1 MSGRSMIEADEGAY
15 TGLVQALLPGGWAW
29 PRAPEANLTRLVQA
43 LGDGFARVHRAVA
56 RLLVIE
62 ADPRTVEDLLP
73 EWERAFGLPDPCVGD
88 AEMTLAERRRV
99 LTAKVAAKGGQS
111 RAYLIA
117 LAAAHGYAVT
127 LEEFRPATCIDPCD
141 TPVYGEPWAYAFRV
155 NAAELN
161 VVWAT
166 CVDLCNVPLR
176 TWGNARLECLIDRAK
191 PAHTIALY
199 AYTPPLPTILD
210 DGTPADPTGT
220 LLDDGTPGDFPGFVL
235 DGGTL

>member
-1 MSGRSMIEADEGAY
+1 LAA
-15 TGLVQALLPGGWAW
+15 
-29 PRAPEANLTRLVQA
+29 
-43 LGDGFARVHRAVA
+43 GFARLHRAVA
-56 RLLVIE
+56 RLLVVE

-73 EWERAFGLPDPCVGD
+73 EWERAFGLPDPCVAD
-88 AEMTLAERRRV
+88 AETTIVERRRV

-111 RAYLIA
+111 RAFLIA
-117 LAAAHGYAVT
+117 LAAAHGYEVT
-127 LEEFRPATCIDPCD
+127 IDEFRPATCVDPCD
-141 TPVYGEPWAYAFRV
+141 TPVYGDEWAYAFRV

-161 VVWAT
+161 VTWAT

-199 AYTPPLPTILD
+199 AYAATVPTILD
-210 DGTPADPTGT
+210 DGEVGDPSGT
-220 LLDDGTPGDFPGFVL
+220 LLDDGTPADFPGFVL